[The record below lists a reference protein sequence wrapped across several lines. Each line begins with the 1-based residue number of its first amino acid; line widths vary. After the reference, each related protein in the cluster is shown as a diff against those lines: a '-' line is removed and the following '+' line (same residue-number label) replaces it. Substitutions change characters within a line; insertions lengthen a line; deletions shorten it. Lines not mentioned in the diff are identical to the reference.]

1 MTNDQSACFAARSIE
16 ERALADNSVT
26 PAVRR
31 AHLQLAER
39 YEAAA
44 DGEFMSDCAGKTQE
58 QTGRSRRTIGNSAI
72 TLDMGE
78 LSRLQGFRAWG
89 CR

>member
-1 MTNDQSACFAARSIE
+1 MTNDQSAYFAARSIE
-16 ERALADNSVT
+16 ERALADMSVT
-26 PAVRR
+26 PVVRR

-44 DGEFMSDCAGKTQE
+44 DGEFMSVCAGKTQK
-58 QTGRSRRTIGNSAI
+58 QTGRSRRTAI

>member
-1 MTNDQSACFAARSIE
+1 MTNDQSAYFAARSIE
-16 ERALADNSVT
+16 ERALAENSIT
-26 PAVRR
+26 RAGRR

-39 YEAAA
+39 YKAAA
-44 DGEFMSDCAGKTQE
+44 DGEIMSAYTSKTHQR
-58 QTGRSRRTIGNSAI
+58 TGRGRRTIGRSAI

-78 LSRLQGFRAWG
+78 ESRLQGFRAWG